1 MTRTVVIDVVGLT
14 RSLLGAATPRITRF
28 AQAGAT
34 AVIAPAFPAVT
45 CTAQANYLTGHTPAA
60 HGIVGNGWYERD
72 QAEVRFWKQSNHLI
86 QARKLW
92 ENLRADNPA
101 FTCAQLFWW
110 YNMYSA
116 ADYSITPRPL
126 YPADG
131 RKVFDIHTWPYSIRS
146 EIKRDLGEFPFPAF
160 WGPAAGLDTP
170 QGPADSVSRWIAA
183 SSKWIE
189 QRYQPTLSLI
199 YLPHLDYNLQRLGPR
214 AAIIPE
220 DLARIDAI
228 VGNLLDYFQGRSVQV
243 VLLSEYGITE
253 VDTPIHLNRLFRERG
268 WLAIKDELGLE
279 ALDCGASRVFAVAD
293 QQVAH
298 IYLNDT
304 SLENEVRELLE
315 GTSGVS
321 KVLGGAEKH
330 HAGLGHTR
338 AGDLVAVAAERAW
351 FTYYYWLEDRL
362 APDFAR
368 TVDIH
373 RKPGYDPVELF
384 LDPKLGRVK
393 LRILWRLLQ
402 KRLGFRTLLDVVP
415 LDASLVK
422 GSHGR
427 RPADT
432 ADWPLIITSRTD
444 LLPGTQLDSVEVYG
458 VLKRHLEPAA

>member
-1 MTRTVVIDVVGLT
+1 
-14 RSLLGAATPRITRF
+14 
-28 AQAGAT
+28 
-34 AVIAPAFPAVT
+34 
-45 CTAQANYLTGHTPAA
+45 
-60 HGIVGNGWYERD
+60 
-72 QAEVRFWKQSNHLI
+72 
-86 QARKLW
+86 
-92 ENLRADNPA
+92 
-101 FTCAQLFWW
+101 
-110 YNMYSA
+110 MYSA

-228 VGNLLDYFQGRSVQV
+228 VGDLLDYFQGRSVQV

-293 QQVAH
+293 HQVAH

-330 HAGLGHTR
+330 HAGLDHAR